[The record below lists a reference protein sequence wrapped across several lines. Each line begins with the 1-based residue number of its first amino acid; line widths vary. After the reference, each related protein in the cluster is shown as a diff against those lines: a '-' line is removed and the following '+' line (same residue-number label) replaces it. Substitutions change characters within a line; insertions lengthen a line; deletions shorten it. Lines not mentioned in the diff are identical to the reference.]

1 MLKDRA
7 CDEEKRGK
15 PQREKRTPV
24 VDINYER
31 IKKNINDNIND
42 VKSKFA
48 LATREMATDIH
59 AAEEIWRSQVV
70 FLDSALDFYV
80 HEVTTYGIIK
90 IFNGEWPITKS
101 FNEKRVS
108 LGFSINIMKNSENA
122 VLLLTA
128 EINRINQ
135 QYCFMEYDN
144 IAKNLKMVGIAPEKS
159 MHTAIDNFYK
169 RRNLIAHQSDR
180 LPGDLNKQ
188 PISEQNVLDFI
199 VLVESFVND
208 INAKVEALNK
218 K

>member
-1 MLKDRA
+1 MLQDRA
-7 CDEEKRGK
+7 CDEEKRRK
-15 PQREKRTPV
+15 PKREKRTPV
-24 VDINYER
+24 VDINFER

-48 LATREMATDIH
+48 LATREMTTDIH

-80 HEVTTYGIIK
+80 HEVTTYGIVK
-90 IFNGEWPITKS
+90 IFNGEWPVTKS

-108 LGFSINIMKNSENA
+108 LGFSINLMKNSENA
-122 VLLLTA
+122 VSLLTD
-128 EINRINQ
+128 EINRLNQ

-144 IAKNLKMVGIAPEKS
+144 ISINLKMVGITPEKS
-159 MHTAIDNFYK
+159 MHAAIDNFYK

-180 LPGDLNKQ
+180 LPGDINKQ

-199 VLVESFVND
+199 SLVESFVND
-208 INAKVEALNK
+208 INAKVEVLNK